1 MAISGSRVWGVLAAG
16 LLAAALAGCTELDQL
31 KAANHQLDAELQAS
45 RNSVSAL
52 EAEKAQWESSLRER
66 EDAAKAAQLDADMWK
81 GKYQALEGA
90 GKEGAGVSPELAE
103 QLRQLAL
110 LNPGLRVRQTQEG
123 LVVEV
128 GADILFDSGKAEL
141 KAEGRTTIKRIADV
155 IKAQGT
161 DEALRI
167 DGHTDN
173 EPIKRSGWKDNW
185 ELSAARART
194 VLTAMISEGIAPERV
209 FLAGFALY
217 RPMATNDTPQGRQ
230 QNRRVEILIMPK
242 FKLSTLTTQPPAPQ

>member
-1 MAISGSRVWGVLAAG
+1 VWGMLGAG
-16 LLAAALAGCTELDQL
+16 LLAAVLAGCTELDQL
-31 KAANHQLDAELQAS
+31 KARNHQLDSELTATQG
-45 RNSVSAL
+45 RLSAL
-52 EAEKAQWESSLRER
+52 EAEKGGWEASLREK
-66 EDAAKAAQLDADMWK
+66 EDAARAAQLEADLWK
-81 GKYQALEGA
+81 NKYQTVAGA
-90 GKEGAGVSPELAE
+90 AGRGGGVSPELVDK
-103 QLRQLAL
+103 LRQWALA
-110 LNPGLRVRQTQEG
+110 NPGIRVKETPEG
-123 LVVEV
+123 LAIEV
-128 GADILFDSGKAEL
+128 GADILFDSGKADL
-141 KAEGRTTIKRIADV
+141 KPQGRTTIKSIVDI
-155 IKAQGT
+155 IKGQGT
-161 DEALRI
+161 DETLRV

-185 ELSAARART
+185 DLSAARART